1 MCSFM
6 CVSYFF
12 MELRKY
18 GIPSSNDYHH
28 KNRIEILY
36 KKTCFAAPHL
46 FSHADFF
53 GNYWN
58 YSRTLTRMST

>member
-1 MCSFM
+1 
-6 CVSYFF
+6 

-46 FSHADFF
+46 FSDADFF

-58 YSRTLTRMST
+58 YRTLIRMST